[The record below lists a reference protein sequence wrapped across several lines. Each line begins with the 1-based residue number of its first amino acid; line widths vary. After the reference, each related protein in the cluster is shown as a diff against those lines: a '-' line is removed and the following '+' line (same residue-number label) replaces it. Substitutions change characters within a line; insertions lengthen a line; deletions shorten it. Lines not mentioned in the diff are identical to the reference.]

1 MGQKKKYNIHKL
13 TPAEKKEATFLSN
26 HKKQSKVT
34 PKMERFRGF
43 PVTFMGAR
51 GGRGAGAKTRGF
63 INLIVQEAHREKH
76 SYVMLRE
83 IQKSIQDSLFKAIEE
98 QVERLM
104 YTGWEFIKTTITAPS
119 GSKFVFRGLKDLRA
133 ANAIKGLENFD
144 RIFLD
149 EAAHI
154 SETSITKMLPT
165 ILRNDGPK
173 VMFAYNPEED
183 CDPITKLIW
192 DAYSDMP
199 EDALLIDMLPGAADN
214 PWWPEGLEKQS
225 AKMKMDD
232 PDLWEHVYGGKPQ
245 KQGARSII
253 GRVDCR
259 AAAER
264 DIELEGAVQVG
275 IDVARFGDDETVI
288 YKRRGLK
295 VIERKSWRGQDTVQ
309 SANEA
314 WAMANHD
321 PSVMIVVDDT
331 GVGAGVSDKLTELG
345 AKIYRFIAGGKAAN
359 SDKYVNATAEMWH
372 EFPVD
377 VADIPDDPELIRQ
390 LSGRQ
395 YSYDKKGRRRAEP
408 KADYKKRIGKSP
420 DDADALL
427 LCFLD
432 THAVSFDYVVR

>member
-1 MGQKKKYNIHKL
+1 MSKTYNIQSL
-13 TPAEKKEATFLSN
+13 TPKEKKDLTFLTN
-26 HKKQSKVT
+26 HKSESRVT
-34 PKMERFRGF
+34 PKMEQFRGF

-63 INLIVQEAHREKH
+63 ISLIVQEAHREKH

-98 QVERLM
+98 QVNRLM
-104 YTGWEFIKTTITAPS
+104 YTGWTFTETKILSPS
-119 GSKFVFRGLKDLRA
+119 GSKFVFRGLKDIRA
-133 ANAIKGLENFD
+133 ANAMKGLENFD

-154 SETSITKMLPT
+154 SETSIIKMLPT

-173 VMFAYNPEED
+173 VMFAYNPEEER
-183 CDPITKLIW
+183 DPITKLIW
-192 DAYSDMP
+192 DAYADMP
-199 EDALLIDMLPGAADN
+199 DDALLIDMLPGAADN
-214 PWWPEGLEKQS
+214 PWWPEGLQKQS
-225 AKMKMDD
+225 DKMKDDD
-232 PDLWEHVYGGKPQ
+232 PDLWEHVYGGKPMT
-245 KQGARSII
+245 QGDRSII
-253 GRVDCR
+253 PRVSCR

-264 DIELEGAVQVG
+264 DIVPEGYLQIGV
-275 IDVARFGDDETVI
+275 DVARFGDDETVI

-295 VIERKSWRGQDTVQ
+295 VLERKSWRGQDTIQ

-314 WAMANHD
+314 WNMANHD

-331 GVGAGVSDKLTELG
+331 GVGAGVSDKLAELG
-345 AKIYRFIAGGKAAN
+345 AKVYRFIAGGKALN
-359 SDKYVNATAEMWH
+359 SDKYENATAELWH

-408 KADYKKRIGKSP
+408 KDEYKKRIGKSP

-432 THAVSFDYVVR
+432 TNAVSFDYVVR